1 MSVWGSSGRFDFQD
15 LDALSPENVPAGTK
29 GRSMQSKQQHSK
41 TFEGSHLV
49 PVASRHAQ
57 PSNEGAQA
65 GAQKNGLN
73 DSQGGFRPSTEYIIT
88 PETFENTAGL
98 TPDQVRYEIVLRLHE
113 SCYARIYSFLRRS
126 VPADVADDLAQ
137 ETFLRLLAHKKIERM
152 SISISYLFRIAQNLL
167 RRRYNRLLRS
177 QQHLHDQLK
186 RQRAGEHR
194 YPVLNSDTFE
204 IDSDQLDRAIG
215 QLSPKEREVV
225 KLIVC
230 QGLSYSAAAKVM
242 GVPVSTVNNWK
253 YRALSRLREFICTNH
268 GVVFDAPNDNQ
279 SGNDRAHLR
288 GDSPGGLGQQGS
300 SSRESALPHQIEI
313 QVGTNDSCFGAR
325 VAG

>member
-1 MSVWGSSGRFDFQD
+1 
-15 LDALSPENVPAGTK
+15 
-29 GRSMQSKQQHSK
+29 MQSKQQHSNS
-41 TFEGSHLV
+41 FERGHLV
-49 PVASRHAQ
+49 PAAPGDAVS
-57 PSNEGAQA
+57 SNEGTRDST
-65 GAQKNGLN
+65 GKKGLK
-73 DSQGGFRPSTEYIIT
+73 DPQEGFRPSTEYIIT
-88 PETFENTAGL
+88 PETFEDMIGSD
-98 TPDQVRYEIVLRLHE
+98 PDQVRYEIVLRLYE
-113 SCYARIYSFLRRS
+113 SCYPRIYSFLRRS

-167 RRRYNRLLRS
+167 RRRYNRLVRS
-177 QQHLHDQLK
+177 QQHVHDQLK
-186 RQRAGEHR
+186 RQRAGEHQHS
-194 YPVLNSDTFE
+194 VLNLDTFE

-268 GVVFDAPNDNQ
+268 GVELDAPHDNR
-279 SGNDRAHLR
+279 SGNNGTHLGR
-288 GDSPGGLGQQGS
+288 DSPGGLGQQGPGQG
-300 SSRESALPHQIEI
+300 ESDLLHQIEI
-313 QVGTNDSCFGAR
+313 PVATTGPGFGAR